1 MLNEELKHIFQRCKC
16 ERWWAKANGPLRQA
30 QGPVYGGSRPS
41 FPRRR
46 ESIETSCKM
55 DPRIRE
61 DDKGP
66 EALRKAQGPGFLPT
80 VSEPVEL
87 AVMNWQGLEKK
98 KITTIKHERTR
109 SDSFFFRAFPCNSV
123 ANAFLCSSSVS
134 VVNCLTLV
142 ELLDTA
148 LAHPFQHIEITLGI

>member
-66 EALRKAQGPGFLPT
+66 EALRKAQGPGYGGSRP
-80 VSEPVEL
+80 
-87 AVMNWQGLEKK
+87 
-98 KITTIKHERTR
+98 
-109 SDSFFFRAFPCNSV
+109 SFPRRRESIETKCKEWIPAF
-123 ANAFLCSSSVS
+123 ARM
-134 VVNCLTLV
+134 TK
-142 ELLDTA
+142 
-148 LAHPFQHIEITLGI
+148 GRGW

>member
-1 MLNEELKHIFQRCKC
+1 MTVEESKWAPSTGSAGSPLASSGTGLRIHSPVIPANAGIHRNKLQRMNPPRIRKDDIGP
-16 ERWWAKANGPLRQA
+16 GPLRQ
-30 QGPVYGGSRPS
+30 
-41 FPRRR
+41 
-46 ESIETSCKM
+46 
-55 DPRIRE
+55 
-61 DDKGP
+61 
-66 EALRKAQGPGFLPT
+66 AQGPGFLPT
-80 VSEPVEL
+80 VSELVEL
-87 AVMNWQGLEKK
+87 AVRSWQGLEKK